1 MKKCFPCKDLQV
13 DKFEI
18 PEERLPDIVAET
30 DEKRSLALVVIFTG
44 DAIDETGF
52 GVEAGNELAEF
63 VCG

>member
-1 MKKCFPCKDLQV
+1 M